1 MPSHLTFVERPS
13 PNQDDRGVGEPIDML
28 ILHYT
33 GMISGEAALQ
43 RLTDPQAK
51 VSAHYTV
58 DEDGVVYRHVP
69 EEKRAWHAGVSSWRG
84 HEQVNG
90 RSVGIEIVNPGHEF
104 GYVDFPDAQ
113 MQSVAALSRKVIDR
127 HGIEKR
133 NVVAHSDVAPAR
145 KTDPGEKFD
154 WAGLAAQGIGLW
166 VAKDQVSID
175 QNFNAPTQS
184 SDIAE
189 IQRRLS
195 VFGYGLDQSG
205 HWDAQTQDVVVAFQR
220 HFRQSNIDGV
230 FDAETSAVLD
240 ALLGAID

>member
-13 PNQDDRGVGEPIDML
+13 PNQDDRDVDEPIDML

-33 GMISGEAALQ
+33 GMVSGEAALQ
-43 RLTDPQAK
+43 RLTDPEAK

-58 DEDGVVYRHVP
+58 DVDGVVYRHVP

-84 HEQVNG
+84 YEQVNG

-104 GYVDFPDAQ
+104 GYVDFPDVQ
-113 MQSVAALSRKVIDR
+113 MQSVAALSREVIDR
-127 HGIEKR
+127 HNIEKR

-154 WAGLAAQGIGLW
+154 WAGLADQGIGLW
-166 VAKDQVSID
+166 VAHNQISVDQS
-175 QNFNAPTQS
+175 FRAPKQAS
-184 SDIAE
+184 EIAE
-189 IQRRLS
+189 VQKRLAN
-195 VFGYGLDQSG
+195 FGYGLDQSG
-205 HWDAQTQDVVVAFQR
+205 EWDAQTQYVVIAFQR

-240 ALLGAID
+240 ALLRAID